1 MRFHI
6 VEDRKYNCTQRRLQL
21 VLSNKQHQLSFYG
34 GGTDFFIIL
43 NKNLLG
49 FILFRS
55 FIIGLEEV
63 D

>member
-6 VEDRKYNCTQRRLQL
+6 VEDRKYNFTQRRLQL

-43 NKNLLG
+43 NKNLPKIYLG
-49 FILFRS
+49 LFFS
-55 FIIGLEEV
+55 GHLL
-63 D
+63 